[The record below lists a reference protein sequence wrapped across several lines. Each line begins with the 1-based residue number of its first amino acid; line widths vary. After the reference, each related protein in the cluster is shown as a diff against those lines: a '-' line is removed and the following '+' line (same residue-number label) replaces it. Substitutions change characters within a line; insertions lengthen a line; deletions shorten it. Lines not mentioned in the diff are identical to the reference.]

1 MPEKLKTLVRSLC
14 FVLFFDLLAWYFQHV
29 FEEARQDILVCT
41 WNLSFRRPD
50 AACMCWILLRL
61 PAWISLYLRFLR
73 LESGFSVYLFLR
85 QRSYWRV
92 FARTYAG
99 CIGMTVCYYGI
110 GTLIMAVCHGVT
122 LPGVNV
128 ARLLWQSGLLR
139 ILAEEGLEA
148 LSFCLATYGVYRLF
162 QKAEMGFLVVLAGRL
177 LLNFATGGTR
187 PELPVQM
194 TVNFVI
200 IGLTY
205 KIAFRDFP
213 EKIGET

>member
-1 MPEKLKTLVRSLC
+1 MPEKLKTLVRALC
-14 FVLFFDLLAWYFQHV
+14 FVLFFYLLAWYFQHV
-29 FEEARQDILVCT
+29 FGEAREDILVCT

-61 PAWISLYLRFLR
+61 PAWIFLHLRFLR

-85 QRSYWRV
+85 QGSYWRV

-99 CIGMTVCYYGI
+99 CIGMVGCYYGV
-110 GTLIMAVCHGVT
+110 GTLIMAVCHGVA

-128 ARLLWQSGLLR
+128 TRLLWQSGLLR

-148 LSFCLATYGVYRLF
+148 LSFCLAAYGVYRLF
-162 QKAEMGFLVVLAGRL
+162 QKVEVGFLAVLAGRL
-177 LLNFATGGTR
+177 LLNYATGGTR

-194 TVNFVI
+194 MVNFVI
-200 IGLTY
+200 IALTY
-205 KIAFRDFP
+205 NIAFHDFP
-213 EKIGET
+213 EKTGDT